1 MKIINVLP
9 TKNAEIH
16 KINKLYEVRLFEYN
30 QYIESFYC
38 RKKSEVKPQL
48 KKLGY
53 TLTYDYSLV
62 KTVSNEN

>member
-1 MKIINVLP
+1 MKTVNILP
-9 TKNAEIH
+9 TKNAEVH
-16 KINKLYEVRLFEYN
+16 KINKLYEVRLFDFN

-53 TLTYDYSLV
+53 KLSYDYTLL
-62 KTVSNEN
+62 KTN